1 MKLLSPRLAGVA
13 VAAAAALVAGSVTS
27 VQAETADT
35 RISVRVTADGE
46 PQRGVDLI
54 AEKVDEDYNGY
65 TAYLG
70 VSGSDGVVRPSKGS
84 RFWGMPR
91 TLEPGTWEL
100 AFVDHAE
107 EHGTVFRTVTLTA
120 GTNTL
125 ADAVMEPASTAH
137 GRLLTPSGQP
147 LKNVGVAA
155 MAVRGETSLGFSV
168 AMDENGVDS
177 TGRDGTYVLQG
188 LGRAKYDV
196 TVGDRWIDEGRL
208 LSTRGKV
215 VVTQPGTTYQVPDIR
230 VRVQPTMSV
239 TRTKARRGV
248 AVVRAKLLVQ
258 RYGITKPG
266 GTIRVYEGR
275 RLLKKVR
282 ATGATQSL
290 RVRLPEGQHRLRIK
304 YAGSKDVRP
313 AAMKHLD
320 VRVR

>member
-13 VAAAAALVAGSVTS
+13 VAAAALVAGSVTS

-35 RISVRVTADGE
+35 RVSVRVTAGGA

-54 AEKVDEDYNGY
+54 AEKVDEDFNGY

-84 RFWGMPR
+84 RFWGTPR

-125 ADAVMEPASTAH
+125 ADAVMEPASTAR
-137 GRLLTPSGQP
+137 GRLLTPSGLP
-147 LKNVGVAA
+147 LKNVDVAA

-177 TGRDGTYVLQG
+177 SRSDGSYALHG
-188 LGRAKYDV
+188 LGRATYEL
-196 TVGDRWIDEGRL
+196 TTGERL
-208 LSTRGKV
+208 MDGWPLMSRRGKV

-239 TRTKARRGV
+239 ARTKARRGV

-258 RYGITKPG
+258 RFGISKPG

-275 RLLKKVR
+275 TLLTKVR

-290 RVRLPEGQHRLRIK
+290 RVRLPKGEHRLRIK

-313 AAMKHLD
+313 TAMKHLD